1 MIFKDTHTETPGIIF
16 KDIHTKNSLELSP
29 TLGIRLGSA
38 ALLLIFLLPET
49 SYRNNEIY
57 RGQHCI
63 RIIMLCFPGV
73 QVLDR
78 TVRICLFD
86 GNTVSWWIVFT
97 VYCWVYEL
105 FLLFTVESMDCF
117 YCLLLS
123 LWIVFTVYCLC
134 YIHFY
139 VCWYSGALLLL
150 FFTSPNVNALVK
162 LICLVL

>member
-38 ALLLIFLLPET
+38 ALLPIFLLPET

-57 RGQHCI
+57 RGRHCI

-105 FLLFTVESMDCF
+105 FLLFYCWVYGLFLLFTVSVIYISMCVGIQVLFCCCF
-117 YCLLLS
+117 SLLQTWMLLL
-123 LWIVFTVYCLC
+123 
-134 YIHFY
+134 
-139 VCWYSGALLLL
+139 
-150 FFTSPNVNALVK
+150 N
-162 LICLVL
+162 